1 MAVTIKDAWAF
12 VALAALAGMLS
23 IGKLTSGDFATQVG
37 ILAGVYL
44 IGQPAGAV
52 VKGAAS
58 AAVAAVASA
67 VAVKAAGQAREQT

>member
-52 VKGAAS
+52 VKGAAT
-58 AAVAAVASA
+58 AAVAATAGVLAA
-67 VAVKAAGQAREQT
+67 KAKEQAP